1 MGAENKLRIRV
12 YDRTTNTLTFY
23 TWEESRC
30 AASPVI
36 GPTPVTPVS
45 ASAAG
50 HLSTI
55 ANWLKPEVY
64 RLSLQHGGVD
74 DGQDRD
80 AEREPGAIVS
90 EEAEK
95 TMRKGRWR
103 WSRGVSATVP
113 FRHTL

>member
-45 ASAAG
+45 APAVG

-55 ANWLKPEVY
+55 ENWLKPEAC
-64 RLSLQHGGVD
+64 RPSLQHGGA
-74 DGQDRD
+74 DGAQDRD
-80 AEREPGAIVS
+80 AEREPGDV
-90 EEAEK
+90 
-95 TMRKGRWR
+95 
-103 WSRGVSATVP
+103 VP
-113 FRHTL
+113 E